1 MRVSRVIALS
11 KLTPKYGNDVG
22 HNEMTDWQ
30 HSTIIPKEIENAKKH
45 ICKIFSD
52 HNLKITIEANK
63 KCVNYLD
70 VTLTDLRSA
79 SFKPYMKPG
88 NTSQY
93 ISVVNSNHPP
103 TVLRTVPQTINKR
116 LSNISSDKQS
126 LILIRISLHIKKHYA
141 AEVTTTH

>member
-1 MRVSRVIALS
+1 
-11 KLTPKYGNDVG
+11 
-22 HNEMTDWQ
+22 MTDWQ
-30 HSTIIPKEIENAKKH
+30 HSTKIPKEIENAKKH

-70 VTLTDLRSA
+70 VTLDLRSA

-93 ISVVNSNHPP
+93 IKRCQQQSPAHSITNSTANN
-103 TVLRTVPQTINKR
+103 QQKI
-116 LSNISSDKQS
+116 I
-126 LILIRISLHIKKHYA
+126 
-141 AEVTTTH
+141 